1 MKQLY
6 IKVTICFFF
15 FWIFNSKRKI
25 NNLKIIN
32 TSKQISFIKVNSFIQ
47 FLFDILANWLLFRS
61 LLLRFFLSFFFRIS
75 LRKRFFLFPFARC
88 FLYPYKMIKIREG
101 NFIFFFF
108 FFFGDNA
115 FFFYYYS
122 FCTNTGVVFKYSA
135 QWSNSVAYNY
145 LRIFK
150 FYGGINNEAVVAR
163 VNPATVE
170 TRSDRE
176 FSINKILRCHFHQLY
191 RDDDAKLCFHL
202 RLYLF
207 VISS

>member
-108 FFFGDNA
+108 FFSEITPS
-115 FFFYYYS
+115 S
-122 FCTNTGVVFKYSA
+122 FIIIRFA
-135 QWSNSVAYNY
+135 
-145 LRIFK
+145 RI
-150 FYGGINNEAVVAR
+150 
-163 VNPATVE
+163 
-170 TRSDRE
+170 RE
-176 FSINKILRCHFHQLY
+176 
-191 RDDDAKLCFHL
+191 
-202 RLYLF
+202 LYLSIPRSGAILSPIITWEYSNF
-207 VISS
+207 MEELTTRPSSQGLIQQP